1 MAGQGTADRV
11 RARVGAAIFERVAG
25 PQGPER
31 RRVIQAEGERMFAE
45 DRPVRRVH
53 GDSSMFIGGIR
64 ALLLQSLHPLAM
76 AAVAGHSGY
85 RGDPWG
91 RLQRTSYFLAVTTF
105 GRVSDAQE
113 AISRVRAIHGRVTGT
128 APDGRPYAA
137 SDPHLL
143 TWVHIAEAD
152 SFLRAHSRFG
162 AHPLD
167 QPERDGYV
175 ADLARIGTALG
186 VPEPPRTEAE
196 LAERIAQYRDEL
208 AATAQAREA
217 ARFLL
222 LNPPLPVIAR
232 VRAIHRRVTGIA
244 PDGRPYAASDP
255 HLLTWVHIAEADSFL
270 RAHARFGAQPLDQA
284 GRDGYVADLARI
296 GAALGVPDPPRTEA
310 ELAARIAEYRPEL
323 AGTAQAREAARFL
336 LLSPP
341 LPLVARAPY
350 GVLAAAAV
358 SLLPGWARRPLYLP
372 RLPVTEV
379 AVVRPAGHA
388 MVHAIRWATTAPS
401 PAAAT

>member
-1 MAGQGTADRV
+1 MESVDAHGAADR
-11 RARVGAAIFERVAG
+11 ARSRIGAAIFERVAG
-25 PQGPER
+25 PQGPAR
-31 RRVIQAEGERMFAE
+31 RRVIHEAGERWFAEGS
-45 DRPVRRVH
+45 PIRRVH

-105 GRVSDAQE
+105 GRASDAEE
-113 AISRVRAIHGRVTGT
+113 AIGRVRAIHQRITGT

-167 QPERDGYV
+167 Q
-175 ADLARIGTALG
+175 
-186 VPEPPRTEAE
+186 
-196 LAERIAQYRDEL
+196 
-208 AATAQAREA
+208 
-217 ARFLL
+217 
-222 LNPPLPVIAR
+222 
-232 VRAIHRRVTGIA
+232 
-244 PDGRPYAASDP
+244 
-255 HLLTWVHIAEADSFL
+255 
-270 RAHARFGAQPLDQA
+270 A
-284 GRDGYVADLARI
+284 GRDSYVDNLARI

-310 ELAARIAEYRPEL
+310 ELAARVAQYRPEL
-323 AGTAQAREAARFL
+323 AGTIQAREAARFL

-341 LPLVARAPY
+341 LPVVARAPY

-372 RLPVTEV
+372 RLPVTEA
-379 AVVRPAGHA
+379 AVVRPAGH
-388 MVHAIRWATTAPS
+388 VLVQAIRWAISAP
-401 PAAAT
+401 PATRPT